1 MAEGDIQTLRNAQR
15 QLVSTGFKD
24 LVYDLAP
31 LMPQPDRTRR
41 NSRGFATTALLWPSA
56 ATLAATGKPA
66 ATLRAEGHDR
76 IAETWLALVAAL
88 LGFATLLQGQ
98 FSRFGAW
105 RQIVSATF
113 LVILVKGIETLTTA
127 AVRDTP
133 DRWWLAYLPVLAGL
147 AVVAALLARVT
158 SPALRLS
165 RGPGSAP

>member
-1 MAEGDIQTLRNAQR
+1 
-15 QLVSTGFKD
+15 
-24 LVYDLAP
+24 
-31 LMPQPDRTRR
+31 
-41 NSRGFATTALLWPSA
+41 LWPSA

-147 AVVAALLARVT
+147 AVVATLLARVT